1 MLCYCCPPPEEQVM
15 TIQLTHPQNGEVT
28 EYAEIQEDPVEE
40 FPANQI
46 GYLAV
51 THEVYDTYEKY
62 RQWVATRVSH
72 HPQYATTQDPVLMTV
87 NMNDWSLLIGSAIVT
102 AKYTPEYITEP
113 CSHSATGFVM
123 VGIGVLGDVNWIKD
137 MFSDQ

>member
-1 MLCYCCPPPEEQVM
+1 
-15 TIQLTHPQNGEVT
+15 
-28 EYAEIQEDPVEE
+28 
-40 FPANQI
+40 
-46 GYLAV
+46 
-51 THEVYDTYEKY
+51 
-62 RQWVATRVSH
+62 
-72 HPQYATTQDPVLMTV
+72 MTV
-87 NMNDWSLLIGSAIVT
+87 NMNDWSLLIGSAIVM